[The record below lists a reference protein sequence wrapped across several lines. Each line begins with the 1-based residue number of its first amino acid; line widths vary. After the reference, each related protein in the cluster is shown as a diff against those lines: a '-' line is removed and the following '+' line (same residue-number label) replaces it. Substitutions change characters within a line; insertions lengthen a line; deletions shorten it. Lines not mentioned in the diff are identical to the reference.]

1 MAPTLPYRD
10 INVKVAPDSY
20 VFTSPSSPDAPA
32 LVIDRPTGD
41 LRLGDAGLGK
51 RVSRQSSIAGILGI
65 VQLRLDKYVIIINKA
80 QPVGRLKGH
89 MVYKV
94 VSTEILPMRERQIRD
109 PDEDT
114 FIGLLETFMKNGPMY
129 FSYSLDLTNSFQRQ
143 ASADTSLPLW
153 QRTDDRFF
161 FNRFIQSDLIDFRTR
176 GARGHVG
183 PQPGVD
189 PFILPVIFG
198 MLEIRPTTFKG
209 TPVTVTLI
217 SRRSR
222 HRGGTRYFT
231 RGVDDEGHA
240 ANYNETEQI
249 TIFNDSGS
257 GMGGFAGSSDM
268 QSGKYGA
275 DGKETQ
281 IMSYVQTRGSVP
293 TYWAEINSL
302 RYVPKLQVR
311 GIDSA
316 LPAAKAHFEEQI
328 RLYGDNYLINL
339 VNQKGRE
346 QRVKNSYEQMVE
358 KLVSS
363 PKERTEGD
371 RITDEKFT
379 TIQPEKRAV
388 EFDRLHYIYFDYH
401 HETKGMKMHRAYALV
416 EKLQEALQ
424 DQGYFRAVD
433 MPGSNDGRLEP
444 RSYQTSVMRTNCMD
458 CLDRTNVVQSMF
470 ARHML
475 DRIFEEMGLMSRGSS
490 FRDEDPAFEHMFR
503 NLWADNADVVS
514 NSYSGTGAM
523 KTDVTRT
530 GNRTKVGAL
539 QDARIGVTRYF
550 KNNFFDG
557 PRQDSYDLFL
567 GVFLPGTANIGGS
580 LVFADRRPI
589 LIQSVPYLLAFS
601 IFLVLVG
608 LFSKSE
614 AVVTIRVFILFW
626 LAVAVWSASFVF
638 SHGMLYVSHSHH
650 ATLLP
655 IMFNPA
661 DNLSQVNWPKL
672 NPRPWANEGYAE
684 HMSKARK
691 DSVLGSFVARHERG
705 LSTARYLHAEEG
717 KKRVE

>member
-41 LRLGDAGLGK
+41 LRLGDAGQGK
-51 RVSRQSSIAGILGI
+51 RVSRVSSIAGILGI
-65 VQLRLDKYVIIINKA
+65 VQLRLDKYVIVITKA
-80 QPVGRLKGH
+80 NPVGRLKGH

-94 VSTEILPMRERQIRD
+94 ITTEILPMRERQIRD

-114 FIGLLETFMKNGPMY
+114 FIGLLDTFMKNGPMY

-153 QRTDDRFF
+153 QRADDRFF
-161 FNRFIQSDLIDFRTR
+161 FNRFIQSDLVDFRTR
-176 GARGHVG
+176 GARGHAG
-183 PQPGVD
+183 PQPSVD

-231 RGVDDEGHA
+231 RGVDDDGHA

-257 GMGGFAGSSDM
+257 TMGGFAGSSDM
-268 QSGKYGA
+268 QSGKYGGA
-275 DGKETQ
+275 GGKEAQ

-302 RYVPKLQVR
+302 RYVPKLQIR

-316 LPAAKAHFEEQI
+316 LPAAKAHFDEQI
-328 RLYGDNYLINL
+328 RIYGDNYLINL

-346 QRVKNSYEQMVE
+346 QRVKTSYEQMVE

-363 PKERTEGD
+363 PRERTEAD
-371 RITDEKFT
+371 RLTDEKFT
-379 TIQPEKRAV
+379 LIQPEKRAV
-388 EFDRLHYIYFDYH
+388 EFDRLHYVYFDYH

-416 EKLQEALQ
+416 EKLRDALDAQ
-424 DQGYFRAVD
+424 AYFRAVD
-433 MPGSNDGRLEP
+433 MPGTNDGRLEP
-444 RSYQTSVMRTNCMD
+444 RAFQTSVMRTNCMD

-475 DRIFEEMGLMSRGSS
+475 DRIFEDMGLMGRGSS

-514 NSYSGTGAM
+514 CSYSGTGAM

-530 GNRTKVGAL
+530 GNRTKLGAL

-567 GVFLPGTANIGGS
+567 GVYAPGTANIGGS

-601 IFLVLVG
+601 VFLVLVG
-608 LFSKSE
+608 LFSKTD

-626 LAVAVWSASFVF
+626 LAVATWSASFIF
-638 SHGMLYVSHSHH
+638 SHGMLY
-650 ATLLP
+650 
-655 IMFNPA
+655 
-661 DNLSQVNWPKL
+661 VNWPKL

-705 LSTARYLHAEEG
+705 LSTARYLNAEEG
-717 KKRVE
+717 KKRIE

>member
-10 INVKVAPDSY
+10 INLKVAPDSY
-20 VFTSPSSPDAPA
+20 IFTSPSSPDAPA

-41 LRLGDAGLGK
+41 LRLGDAGQGK
-51 RVSRQSSIAGILGI
+51 RVSRVSSIAGILGI
-65 VQLRLDKYVIIINKA
+65 VQLRLDKYVIVITKA
-80 QPVGRLKGH
+80 NSVGRLKGH

-94 VSTEILPMRERQIRD
+94 MAAEILPMRERQIRD

-114 FIGLLETFMKNGPMY
+114 FIGLLDTFMKNGPMY

-153 QRTDDRFF
+153 QRADDRFF

-176 GARGHVG
+176 GARGHLG
-183 PQPGVD
+183 PQPAVD

-257 GMGGFAGSSDM
+257 TMGGFAGSSDM

-275 DGKETQ
+275 GKEAQ

-328 RLYGDNYLINL
+328 RIYGDNYLINL

-346 QRVKNSYEQMVE
+346 QRVKASYEQMVE

-379 TIQPEKRAV
+379 VIQPEKRAV
-388 EFDRLHYIYFDYH
+388 EFDRLHYVYFDYH

-416 EKLQEALQ
+416 EKLRDAL
-424 DQGYFRAVD
+424 DAQGYFRAVD
-433 MPGSNDGRLEP
+433 MPGANDGRLEP
-444 RSYQTSVMRTNCMD
+444 RAFQTSVMRTNCMD

-475 DRIFEEMGLMSRGSS
+475 DRIFEDMGLMPRGSS

-514 NSYSGTGAM
+514 CSYSGTGAM

-567 GVFLPGTANIGGS
+567 GVYTPGTANIGGA

-601 IFLVLVG
+601 VFLVLVG
-608 LFSKSE
+608 LFSKTD
-614 AVVTIRVFILFW
+614 AVLTIRLFILFW
-626 LAVAVWSASFVF
+626 LAVATWCASFIF
-638 SHGMLYVSHSHH
+638 SHGMLY
-650 ATLLP
+650 
-655 IMFNPA
+655 
-661 DNLSQVNWPKL
+661 VNWPKL

-691 DSVLGSFVARHERG
+691 DSVLGSFVTRHERG
-705 LSTARYLHAEEG
+705 LSTARYLNAEEG
-717 KKRVE
+717 KKRIE

>member
-1 MAPTLPYRD
+1 
-10 INVKVAPDSY
+10 
-20 VFTSPSSPDAPA
+20 
-32 LVIDRPTGD
+32 
-41 LRLGDAGLGK
+41 
-51 RVSRQSSIAGILGI
+51 
-65 VQLRLDKYVIIINKA
+65 
-80 QPVGRLKGH
+80 

-608 LFSKSE
+608 LFSKTE
-614 AVVTIRVFILFW
+614 AVVTIRIFILFW

-638 SHGMLYVSHSHH
+638 SHGMLYVSHSRQDAPSPCPCSIQLTPYLRSIGPSSTPDRGPTR
-650 ATLLP
+650 ATLSTCPKPGRIPSLAP
-655 IMFNPA
+655 LLLVMSAASALRDTFMPRRARRESSEAILCCVIEHVSFQREGGFLIPNSTFNPFCHILHRTRSYR
-661 DNLSQVNWPKL
+661 NLVL
-672 NPRPWANEGYAE
+672 NYFVFQCRA
-684 HMSKARK
+684 
-691 DSVLGSFVARHERG
+691 GSLQAWNGHGIDVVA
-705 LSTARYLHAEEG
+705 
-717 KKRVE
+717 K

>member
-20 VFTSPSSPDAPA
+20 IFTSPSSPDAPA

-51 RVSRQSSIAGILGI
+51 RVSRVSSIAGILGI
-65 VQLRLDKYVIIINKA
+65 IQLRLDKYVIVITKA

-94 VSTEILPMRERQIRD
+94 LSTEILPMRERQIRD

-114 FIGLLETFMKNGPMY
+114 FIGLLDTFMKNGPMY
-129 FSYSLDLTNSFQRQ
+129 FSYSFDLTNSFQRQ

-153 QRTDDRFF
+153 QRADDRFF

-183 PQPGVD
+183 PQTGAD

-198 MLEIRPTTFKG
+198 MLEIKPTTFKG
-209 TPVTVTLI
+209 TPVTITLI

-268 QSGKYGA
+268 QSGQYGNS
-275 DGKETQ
+275 GKDTQ

-311 GIDSA
+311 SIDSA

-358 KLVSS
+358 KLISS

-371 RITDEKFT
+371 RYTDEKFT

-401 HETKGMKMHRAYALV
+401 HETKGMKMHRAYALI
-416 EKLQEALQ
+416 ERLKEAI
-424 DQGYFRAVD
+424 DAQGYFRAVD
-433 MPGSNDGRLEP
+433 MPGADGRLEP

-475 DRIFEEMGLMSRGSS
+475 DRIFEEMGLMTRGSS
-490 FRDEDPAFEHMFR
+490 FRDEDPSFEHLFR

-514 NSYSGTGAM
+514 CSYSGTGAM

-530 GNRTKVGAL
+530 GVRTKQGAL

-567 GVFLPGTANIGGS
+567 GTYHPGTANIGSS
-580 LVFADRRPI
+580 LIFADRRPI
-589 LIQSVPYLLAFS
+589 LIQAVPYLLAFG

-608 LFSKSE
+608 LFSKTE
-614 AVVTIRVFILFW
+614 AVVTIRLFILFW
-626 LAVAVWSASFVF
+626 LAVSVWSASFVF
-638 SHGMLYVSHSHH
+638 SHGMLY
-650 ATLLP
+650 
-655 IMFNPA
+655 
-661 DNLSQVNWPKL
+661 VNWPKL
-672 NPRPWANEGYAE
+672 NPRPWANEGYNE
-684 HMSKARK
+684 HMTKASK
-691 DSVLGSFVARHERG
+691 DTVLGSFVARHERG
-705 LSTARYLHAEEG
+705 LSTARFLNAEEG
-717 KKRVE
+717 KKRIE

>member
-65 VQLRLDKYVIIINKA
+65 IQLRLDKYVIIINKA

-114 FIGLLETFMKNGPMY
+114 FIGLLDTFMKNGPMY

-161 FNRFIQSDLIDFRTR
+161 FNRFIHSDLIDFRTR

-189 PFILPVIFG
+189 AFILPVIFG

-268 QSGKYGA
+268 QSGKYGT

-416 EKLQEALQ
+416 EKLQEALH

-475 DRIFEEMGLMSRGSS
+475 DRIFEEMGLQTRGSC

-608 LFSKSE
+608 LFSKTE

-638 SHGMLYVSHSHH
+638 SHGMLY
-650 ATLLP
+650 
-655 IMFNPA
+655 
-661 DNLSQVNWPKL
+661 VNWPKL

>member
-10 INVKVAPDSY
+10 INLKVAPDSY
-20 VFTSPSSPDAPA
+20 IFTSPSSPDAPA

-41 LRLGDAGLGK
+41 LRLGDAGQGK
-51 RVSRQSSIAGILGI
+51 RVSRVSSIAGILGI
-65 VQLRLDKYVIIINKA
+65 VQLRLDKYVIVITKA
-80 QPVGRLKGH
+80 NSVGRLKGH

-94 VSTEILPMRERQIRD
+94 MAVEILPMRERQIRD

-114 FIGLLETFMKNGPMY
+114 FIGLLDTFMKNGPMY

-153 QRTDDRFF
+153 QRADDRFF

-176 GARGHVG
+176 GARGHLG
-183 PQPGVD
+183 PQPAVD

-257 GMGGFAGSSDM
+257 TMGGFAGSSDM

-275 DGKETQ
+275 GKEAQ

-328 RLYGDNYLINL
+328 RIYGDNYLINL

-346 QRVKNSYEQMVE
+346 QRVKASYEQMVE

-379 TIQPEKRAV
+379 VIQPEKRAV
-388 EFDRLHYIYFDYH
+388 EFDRLHYVYFDYH

-416 EKLQEALQ
+416 EKLRDAL
-424 DQGYFRAVD
+424 DAQGYFRAVD
-433 MPGSNDGRLEP
+433 MPGANDGRLEP
-444 RSYQTSVMRTNCMD
+444 RAFQTSVMRTNCMD

-475 DRIFEEMGLMSRGSS
+475 DRIFEDMGLMPRGSS

-514 NSYSGTGAM
+514 CSYSGTGAM

-567 GVFLPGTANIGGS
+567 GVYTPGTANIGGA

-601 IFLVLVG
+601 VFLVLVG
-608 LFSKSE
+608 LFSKTD
-614 AVVTIRVFILFW
+614 AVLTIRLFILFW
-626 LAVAVWSASFVF
+626 LAVATWCASFIF
-638 SHGMLYVSHSHH
+638 SHGMLY
-650 ATLLP
+650 
-655 IMFNPA
+655 
-661 DNLSQVNWPKL
+661 VNWPKL

-691 DSVLGSFVARHERG
+691 DSVLGSFVTRHERG
-705 LSTARYLHAEEG
+705 LSTARYLNAEEG
-717 KKRVE
+717 KKRIE

>member
-41 LRLGDAGLGK
+41 LRLGDAGQGK
-51 RVSRQSSIAGILGI
+51 RVSRVSSIAGILGI
-65 VQLRLDKYVIIINKA
+65 IQLRLDKYVIIITKA
-80 QPVGRLKGH
+80 NPVGRLKGH

-94 VSTEILPMRERQIRD
+94 AATEILPMRERQIRD

-114 FIGLLETFMKNGPMY
+114 FIGLLDTFMRNGPMY

-143 ASADTSLPLW
+143 ASAEPSLPLW
-153 QRTDDRFF
+153 QRADDRFF
-161 FNRFIQSDLIDFRTR
+161 FNRFLQSDLIRFRAA
-176 GARGHVG
+176 GARAHLG
-183 PQPGVD
+183 PQPALD
-189 PFILPVIFG
+189 PFILPVVFG

-209 TPVTVTLI
+209 TPVTIALI

-249 TIFNDSGS
+249 AVFNDPGGS
-257 GMGGFAGSSDM
+257 AMGGFAGSSDM

-275 DGKETQ
+275 PAAGTEAQ
-281 IMSYVQTRGSVP
+281 LASYVQTRGSVP

-302 RYVPKLQVR
+302 RYTPKLQVR
-311 GIDSA
+311 GVDAA
-316 LPAAKAHFEEQI
+316 LPAAKAHFDEQI
-328 RLYGDNYLINL
+328 RIYGDNYLINL

-346 QRVKNSYEQMVE
+346 QRVKASYEQMVE

-363 PKERTEGD
+363 PKERTEPD
-371 RITDEKFT
+371 RGVTDEKFHL
-379 TIQPEKRAV
+379 IQPEKRAA

-416 EKLQEALQ
+416 ERLRDAL
-424 DQGYFRAVD
+424 DAQGYFRAVD
-433 MPGSNDGRLEP
+433 MPGAAAADGRLEP
-444 RSYQTSVMRTNCMD
+444 RAFQTSVMRTNCMD

-475 DRIFEEMGLMSRGSS
+475 DRIFEDMGLMARGSS

-514 NSYSGTGAM
+514 CSYSGTGAM

-567 GVFLPGTANIGGS
+567 GVYSPGASNIGGS
-580 LVFADRRPI
+580 LVFADRRPL

-601 IFLVLVG
+601 LFLVLVG
-608 LFSKSE
+608 LFSKTD
-614 AVVTIRVFILFW
+614 AVVSIRVFILFW
-626 LAVAVWSASFVF
+626 LAVAAWSASFIF
-638 SHGMLYVSHSHH
+638 GHGMLY
-650 ATLLP
+650 
-655 IMFNPA
+655 
-661 DNLSQVNWPKL
+661 VNWPKL

-705 LSTARYLHAEEG
+705 LSTARYLNAEEG
-717 KKRVE
+717 KKRIE

>member
-20 VFTSPSSPDAPA
+20 IFTSPSSPDAPA

-51 RVSRQSSIAGILGI
+51 RVSRVSSIAGILGI
-65 VQLRLDKYVIIINKA
+65 IQLRLDKYVIVITKA

-94 VSTEILPMRERQIRD
+94 LSTEILPMRERQIRD

-114 FIGLLETFMKNGPMY
+114 FIGLLDTFMKNGPMY
-129 FSYSLDLTNSFQRQ
+129 FSYSFDLTNSFQRQ

-153 QRTDDRFF
+153 QRADDRFF

-183 PQPGVD
+183 PQTGAD

-198 MLEIRPTTFKG
+198 MLEIKPTTFKG
-209 TPVTVTLI
+209 TPVTITLI

-268 QSGKYGA
+268 QSGQYGNS
-275 DGKETQ
+275 GKDTQ

-311 GIDSA
+311 SIDSA

-358 KLVSS
+358 KLISS

-371 RITDEKFT
+371 RYTDEKFT

-401 HETKGMKMHRAYALV
+401 HETKGMKMHRAYALI
-416 EKLQEALQ
+416 ERLKEAI
-424 DQGYFRAVD
+424 DAQGYFRAVD
-433 MPGSNDGRLEP
+433 MPGADGRLEP

-475 DRIFEEMGLMSRGSS
+475 DRIFEEMGLMTRGSS
-490 FRDEDPAFEHMFR
+490 FRDEDPSFEHLFR

-514 NSYSGTGAM
+514 CSYSGTGAM

-530 GNRTKVGAL
+530 GVRTKQGAL

-567 GVFLPGTANIGGS
+567 GTYHPGTANIGSS
-580 LVFADRRPI
+580 LIFADRRPI
-589 LIQSVPYLLAFS
+589 LIQAVPYLLAFG

-608 LFSKSE
+608 LFSKTE
-614 AVVTIRVFILFW
+614 AVVTIRLFILFW
-626 LAVAVWSASFVF
+626 LAVSVWSASFVF
-638 SHGMLYVSHSHH
+638 SHGMLY
-650 ATLLP
+650 
-655 IMFNPA
+655 
-661 DNLSQVNWPKL
+661 VNWPKL
-672 NPRPWANEGYAE
+672 NPRPWANEGYNE
-684 HMSKARK
+684 HMTKASK

-705 LSTARYLHAEEG
+705 LSTARFLNAEEG
-717 KKRVE
+717 KKRIE